1 MARTSVNDN
10 VSANIWGLEA
20 EAIIRP
26 TPELTLN
33 MNASYLNTKVSEDK
47 LLANPR
53 DFGAGR
59 SDAVIIKDITNGAN
73 CAVAPTTAG
82 NAAGANGFVNQTN
95 TLINAGA
102 IPGVA
107 GGAGLQGTTSFGAGS
122 GIASTGAFGIC
133 SVLEA
138 LAPTVGAA
146 FGGVQVYSS
155 GIPVNIKG
163 NKLPG
168 APDYKFSAG
177 VQYAAPIGEMTL
189 TPRADFV
196 YTGKSSGN
204 IFNGA
209 VNEIDSFTQ
218 VNAQLQLDGP
228 DKKWFARVWVQNLFD
243 KDSITGMYVTDQSS
257 GNYTNIFTLEP
268 RRYGI
273 TAGMK
278 F

>member
-1 MARTSVNDN
+1 M
-10 VSANIWGLEA
+10 
-20 EAIIRP
+20 
-26 TPELTLN
+26 
-33 MNASYLNTKVSEDK
+33 
-47 LLANPR
+47 
-53 DFGAGR
+53 
-59 SDAVIIKDITNGAN
+59 
-73 CAVAPTTAG
+73 
-82 NAAGANGFVNQTN
+82 
-95 TLINAGA
+95 
-102 IPGVA
+102 
-107 GGAGLQGTTSFGAGS
+107 
-122 GIASTGAFGIC
+122 
-133 SVLEA
+133 
-138 LAPTVGAA
+138 
-146 FGGVQVYSS
+146 QVYSS